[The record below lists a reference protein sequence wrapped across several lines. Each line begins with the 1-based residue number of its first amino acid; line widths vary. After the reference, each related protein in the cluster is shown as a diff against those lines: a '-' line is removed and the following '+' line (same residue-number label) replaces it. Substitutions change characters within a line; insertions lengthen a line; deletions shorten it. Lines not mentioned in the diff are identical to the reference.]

1 MAKEEHLNANDTLE
15 DARLDKW
22 LWTVRVFKTRPMA
35 AEACRAGRV
44 QVNGREAKASHSLRA
59 EQVVEVRMG
68 AVTRKLV
75 MLAVP
80 RGRQGAARLGDFMRD
95 ETPPEVYA
103 RAAEISREKAQAGAA
118 GKPEGKRDRRAR
130 KELWGEA

>member
-1 MAKEEHLNANDTLE
+1 MAKAEQLDANDALE

-35 AEACRAGRV
+35 AEACRSGRV
-44 QVNGREAKASHSLRA
+44 QVNGREAKAAHSLRA
-59 EQVVEVRMG
+59 GQIVEVRVG

-80 RGRQGAARLGDFMRD
+80 RGRQAAARLSDFMRD

-103 RAAEISREKAQAGAA
+103 RAAEISREQAQAGAA
-118 GKPEGKRDRRAR
+118 GKPVGKRDRRAR
-130 KELWGEA
+130 RELWGEA

>member
-1 MAKEEHLNANDTLE
+1 
-15 DARLDKW
+15 
-22 LWTVRVFKTRPMA
+22 
-35 AEACRAGRV
+35 
-44 QVNGREAKASHSLRA
+44 
-59 EQVVEVRMG
+59 
-68 AVTRKLV
+68 

-103 RAAEISREKAQAGAA
+103 RAAEISREQAQAGAA

-130 KELWGEA
+130 RELWGES